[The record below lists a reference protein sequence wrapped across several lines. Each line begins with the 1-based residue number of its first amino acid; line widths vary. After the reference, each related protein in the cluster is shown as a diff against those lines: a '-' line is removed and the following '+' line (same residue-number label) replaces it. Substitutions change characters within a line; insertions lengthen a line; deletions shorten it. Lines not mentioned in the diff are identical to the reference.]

1 MWFNLRRPNNIWGWR
16 QNMLRYQMS
25 NYKLQNVPE
34 VLSKSCHRAC
44 FYCSQVAWPWTSFLG
59 YSAIESHFI
68 CKLVWYGVFITQGPR
83 SQQTCPRLR
92 HATWHFL
99 SVGCSARW
107 SFYRLNK
114 RRLEIIH
121 VQFCKRTGGR
131 KNNKRYNEK
140 YLNLGY
146 LELSY
151 KTLQLSPDVSFRN
164 VKRRQ
169 RYFPLKRRKKNCWCI
184 VV

>member
-1 MWFNLRRPNNIWGWR
+1 MWFNLRWPNNIWGWR

-25 NYKLQNVPE
+25 NYKLHNVPE

-114 RRLEIIH
+114 RLSSLVACRAKIDHMSRIVSHKSTVHPSSNPSIVNSQSNCIYLPASH
-121 VQFCKRTGGR
+121 VKI
-131 KNNKRYNEK
+131 
-140 YLNLGY
+140 L
-146 LELSY
+146 
-151 KTLQLSPDVSFRN
+151 
-164 VKRRQ
+164 
-169 RYFPLKRRKKNCWCI
+169 
-184 VV
+184 